1 MSIIEPGRRHS
12 TALLWAKARPSL
24 HIDFSEL
31 VNWSVNYQDGLHLH
45 IFCQMDY
52 SSSSHKGVRSMEVRG
67 AQLLHSLDGT
77 KHHPFVTPGI
87 RLFPPGRL
95 DCDPFAPSRPL
106 IGGRSLVVLI
116 RYCERLAR

>member
-77 KHHPFVTPGI
+77 KHLEDFY
-87 RLFPPGRL
+87 LEFPSS
-95 DCDPFAPSRPL
+95 SRNRFHLQPL
-106 IGGRSLVVLI
+106 PANLI
-116 RYCERLAR
+116 VMDGPREN